1 MRVPSCHVYA
11 WRFQGLVLSLNAD
24 SVPLAS
30 QAMRD
35 GATYAEARATANTE
49 EAARTA
55 AQTAGDGLPEDMPLF
70 TEMMQ
75 RLDRVASLFHSLS
88 AAHSLNLLGHP
99 ESHQR
104 MYRYHHASATAA
116 GTSTVGPLNKP
127 LDKWVLDMRASW
139 P

>member
-11 WRFQGLVLSLNAD
+11 WRFQGLVLSLNTD

-75 RLDRVASLFHSLS
+75 RLDRVASLLHYLA
-88 AAHSLNLLGHP
+88 AAHSLILLGHP
-99 ESHQR
+99 ESLLNPKNMKVSSCLSDCSRHQQR
-104 MYRYHHASATAA
+104 WMAE
-116 GTSTVGPLNKP
+116 
-127 LDKWVLDMRASW
+127 
-139 P
+139 